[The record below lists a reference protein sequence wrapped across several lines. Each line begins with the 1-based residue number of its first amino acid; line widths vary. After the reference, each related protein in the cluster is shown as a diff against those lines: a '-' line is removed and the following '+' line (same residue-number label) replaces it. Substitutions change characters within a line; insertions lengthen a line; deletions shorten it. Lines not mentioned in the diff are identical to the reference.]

1 MQSCAIMPTMRP
13 KSEKSRRAILQ
24 IRVNDD
30 EVDFILTQCG
40 EKPAAKWARAVLT
53 RGIVAWRKKRR
64 TAA

>member
-1 MQSCAIMPTMRP
+1 MRT

-30 EVDFILTQCG
+30 EVDYILEQCAG
-40 EKPAAKWARAVLT
+40 QPAAKWARAVLT